1 MKMLITYALMDDLQA
16 AITAANAEEDK
27 MAAEAATTYCK
38 IGSGRRLSRGY
49 EVILTEGDRE
59 TLLAKASERIACA
72 KAEMKENP
80 FYWRPL
86 LAAWR
91 ALEQRLINDWPN
103 AIRQRAA

>member
-16 AITAANAEEDK
+16 AITAANAEDDK
-27 MAAEAATTYCK
+27 TLATTATTYCK
-38 IGSGRRLSRGY
+38 IGAGRRLSRGY
-49 EVILTEGDRE
+49 EIILTEGDRN
-59 TLLAKASERIACA
+59 TLLAKARERIACA
-72 KAEMKENP
+72 KAEMKNNP

-103 AIRQRAA
+103 SIRQRAA